1 MPLDYAK
8 AGVDLSKHREMHRE
22 AVEAIAR
29 VAIELGA
36 TVRGLGGFAPHIKLG
51 NLDLAL
57 HVDGVGTKTLVLKEL
72 DAPEVAGWDC
82 VAMNANDLACG
93 GFRVVAIS
101 DYVAMG
107 EPDVELFR
115 RVISGIASAARYIR
129 APIVSGETAILPGL
143 VRGLDVVC
151 FAVGT
156 REVKL
161 EDRAKAGDVVVG
173 VESGGLHANGFSL
186 VRKIVEER
194 VGGYRATVGSV
205 NLAEELAKPTV
216 IYHDLVLE
224 AAKLGYITSATHVT
238 GGGWSKARRALGDD
252 ADMVLKAPRPPKIF
266 EVLLSVGEVPLE
278 EAYRVFNMGIGLI
291 LTARPEYVDPLLRLV
306 EFKGFKAYVLG
317 EVVAGRGLVHIE
329 VKWYGR
335 SVTV

>member
-1 MPLDYAK
+1 MLLDYAK
-8 AGVDLSKHREMHRE
+8 AGVDLSKHREMHRV
-22 AVEAIAR
+22 AAEAIAR
-29 VAIELGA
+29 VASELGA
-36 TVRGLGGFAPHIKLG
+36 TVGGLGGFAPYLKLG

-72 DAPEVAGWDC
+72 NAPEVAGWDC
-82 VAMNANDLACG
+82 VAMNVNDLACG

-115 RVISGIASAARYIR
+115 RVVSGIASAARYVR

-156 REVKL
+156 KEVEL
-161 EDRAKAGDVVVG
+161 GGHAEVGDVVVG
-173 VESGGLHANGFSL
+173 VESWGLHANGFSL

-194 VGGYRATVGSV
+194 VGGYRATVGGV
-205 NLAEELAKPTV
+205 NLAEELVKPTA
-216 IYHDLVLE
+216 IYYDLVLE

-238 GGGWSKARRALGDD
+238 GGGWSKARRVLGDC
-252 ADMVLKAPRPPKIF
+252 ADMVLEAPRPPKIF
-266 EVLLSVGEVPLE
+266 EVLLSVGEVPVE
-278 EAYRVFNMGIGLI
+278 EAYRVLNMGVGLI
-291 LTARPEYVDPLLRLV
+291 LTAGPEYVDPLLRLV

-329 VKWYGR
+329 VGWYGK